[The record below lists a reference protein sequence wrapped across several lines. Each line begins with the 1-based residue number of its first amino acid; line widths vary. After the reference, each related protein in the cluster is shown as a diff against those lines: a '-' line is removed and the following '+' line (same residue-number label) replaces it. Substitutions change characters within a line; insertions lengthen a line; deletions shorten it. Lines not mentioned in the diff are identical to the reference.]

1 MVFRGRVTETFRTQS
16 QFYNSLVWGIRVQAG
31 LGDVGWESKDLLR
44 SKPHIW
50 TVTMFL
56 LIEFRKAG

>member
-1 MVFRGRVTETFRTQS
+1 MVFPGRVTETFRTRS
-16 QFYNSLVWGIRVQAG
+16 QFYNSLVWGIRVRAA
-31 LGDVGWESKDLLR
+31 LGDVDWESKDLLR

-50 TVTMFL
+50 TVTMIL